1 MNVFIIDDHPIVLE
15 GLKNLLNQREEIFVT
30 GAFST
35 GAEAMKALEQ
45 DSPDVILLDI
55 NLPDVN
61 GTQLCREIREKYP
74 AVRIIALSVHNER
87 LVILNMLQQG
97 ASGYV
102 LKNAIGK
109 DIVDALW
116 DVMMGKVYLCSGTRE
131 VLGNIDSSPI
141 KEIPR
146 LTRREKEILT
156 LIGQG
161 KTTQQIAAG
170 LFISPHTVESHRK
183 NLMEK
188 FAVPNTAMVIKLAT
202 EYGLMS

>member
-1 MNVFIIDDHPIVLE
+1 MNVYIIDDHPIVLE
-15 GLKNLLNQREEIFVT
+15 GLRNLLNQREEIFVT
-30 GAFST
+30 GAYAT
-35 GAEAMKALEQ
+35 GSEAFEALKKET
-45 DSPDVILLDI
+45 PDIILLDI
-55 NLPDVN
+55 NLPDIN
-61 GTQLCREIREKYP
+61 GTQLCREIKEQYP
-74 AVRIIALSVHNER
+74 AVRVIALSVHNER
-87 LVILNMLQQG
+87 PVILSMLQQG

-116 DVMMGKVYLCSGTRE
+116 DVMMGKMYLCSGTRE
-131 VLGNIDSSPI
+131 VLGSIDNAPI

-146 LTRREKEILT
+146 LTRREKEILI
-156 LIGQG
+156 LIGHG
-161 KTTQQIAAG
+161 KTTQQIAAE

-202 EYGLMS
+202 EYGLMN